1 LLQGVKQVIICSL
14 IKALPCKSFHLVGIT
29 EDGQMPIF
37 FLLNGLSHVAV
48 RTLESGIAAV

>member
-1 LLQGVKQVIICSL
+1 LRQGVKQVIICSL

-37 FLLNGLSHVAV
+37 FLLNGLWRLVT